1 MAKKI
6 KSIHVIKQKDL
17 IESFSNSFSDITERS
32 IDSDNFIIKDVCL
45 FGTPESANNRI
56 YSDKAIGTLTSM
68 AEGSKCFMDHPSK
81 TSIRETDGVRS
92 VNDFIGIFENS
103 RREGNKVI
111 ANLQCRESYFDL
123 LKDIA
128 LMQPH
133 GVGMSINS
141 RVKVFQ
147 DEKGVEHVADIDTL
161 RSTDLVSSAAT
172 TSNLWE
178 SLSEKIEE
186 NKNDELEIL
195 LETTESRV
203 KDKFKILMIEEGI
216 IQDQLD
222 NEKIQDEIRDVT
234 WVANRLLDKT
244 IHDSE
249 LNITDKKSKIIE
261 IFDDLESEI
270 RKRLSGI
277 KESLKENEQMDMN
290 KLKTEHPE
298 LVTAILKEAQKAGDV
313 VKLQG
318 DLDKV
323 KTNLTDAQTDLDTSK
338 TELQEVNDKVT
349 ALTEQIKAKDKEIV
363 EAKDK
368 NSELEKEL
376 DEIKVAEAFADKKA
390 KINKQIS
397 ESKLPKDAVTDVW
410 VNDLMKLEDIEEG
423 ATVEDQVKE
432 RITDRTTLINK
443 ESGKV
448 KGSGEEFTQ
457 DLEEGNKNKKSTED
471 AGKDFLEDSKY

>member
-17 IESFSNSFSDITERS
+17 IESFDNSFSDITERS

-186 NKNDELEIL
+186 NKNDELDIL

-203 KDKFKILMIEEGI
+203 KDKFKILMVEEGI

-277 KESLKENEQMDMN
+277 KESLKENKRMDLQT
-290 KLKTEHPE
+290 LKTEHPE
-298 LVTAILKEAQKAGDV
+298 LVKVILKEAQKADNV
-313 VKLQG
+313 VKLEV
-318 DLDKV
+318 DLEKSKTDLQEASDKV
-323 KTNLTDAQTDLDTSK
+323 DELTKANK
-338 TELQEVNDKVT
+338 TE
-349 ALTEQIKAKDKEIV
+349 AKDLNKKIEDLEKELT

-457 DLEEGNKNKKSTED
+457 DLKEGNKNKKSTED